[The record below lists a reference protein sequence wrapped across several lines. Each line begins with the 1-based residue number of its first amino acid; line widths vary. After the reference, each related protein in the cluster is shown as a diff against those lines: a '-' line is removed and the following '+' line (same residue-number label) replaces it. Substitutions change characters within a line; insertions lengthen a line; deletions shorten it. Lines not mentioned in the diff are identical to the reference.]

1 MNGYLGRLTRRHR
14 RLHTDW
20 TYMRWQIMHKRWEEY
35 MDEKERDYLA
45 RYEIE
50 LEMNWEEY
58 PVEYR

>member
-1 MNGYLGRLTRRHR
+1 
-14 RLHTDW
+14 
-20 TYMRWQIMHKRWEEY
+20 MRWQIMHKRWEEY